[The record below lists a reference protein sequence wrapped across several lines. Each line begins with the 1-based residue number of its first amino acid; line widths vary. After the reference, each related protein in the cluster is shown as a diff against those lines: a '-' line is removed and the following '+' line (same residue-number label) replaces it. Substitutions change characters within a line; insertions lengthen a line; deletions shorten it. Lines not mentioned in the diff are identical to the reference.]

1 MAEEIKEIVSD
12 SEEKNVVIDKHG
24 ILCRDYDPFEQ
35 DYSPRQ
41 LKILNHGIY
50 MTTDNW
56 ENVEAALGEIAYI
69 HPETGEEVT
78 DYGLIAKFLIAPLI
92 MTGNIGV
99 YNENGTIKLNENGF
113 NLVYTGTGDSDT
125 VFKIQKRNG
134 DGTIVDIIYFDSNG
148 RAHFAGA
155 LDAATGTF
163 SGALNAAT
171 GTFSGALNAATGTFA
186 GALSAATGTF
196 SGALNAATGTFAGEL
211 SASCLKGG
219 TLTLGGANNVNG
231 ILRILNAS
239 GTEIVSG
246 NQNGLNITS
255 GSISLSNA
263 SGTSSNSIAIGST
276 FAEPFKAIYTADA
289 YGTIITAI
297 SSGGFSTE
305 SQRTGGKTYIR
316 GGILEMVGSNNANL
330 QLYPN
335 GIFLNDGNGHYWL
348 YISGDSSGATFE
360 FSGNFRVTGS
370 KNRIVET
377 DQYGRRLM
385 YCYET
390 PSPMFGDVGEGTIS
404 EDGKCYIYLDPV
416 FAQTI
421 ADTQYQVFLQAYGD
435 GSCYVAERHA
445 GYFVI
450 AGTPGISFGW
460 ELKAKQKGYDQIRL
474 DDADGAYS
482 PEQFDYGGDAAKHIQ
497 AIQEERIGA

>member
-35 DYSPRQ
+35 GYSPKQ
-41 LKILNHGIY
+41 LRILNHGIY

-99 YNENGTIKLNENGF
+99 YNENGTIKLNESGF

-134 DGTIVDIIYFDSNG
+134 DGTIVDIIYFDADG

-163 SGALNAAT
+163 SGALN
-171 GTFSGALNAATGTFA
+171 
-186 GALSAATGTF
+186 AATGTF

-239 GTEIVSG
+239 GTEIVTG
-246 NQNGLNITS
+246 NQSGIDIKS
-255 GSISLSNA
+255 GSISLSGS
-263 SGTSSNSIAIGST
+263 SGSSSSSIQIGGS
-276 FAEPFKAIYTADA
+276 FAMPFKATYTLPG
-289 YGTIITAI
+289 YGTTTTSIGDTGFDNESTIT
-297 SSGGFSTE
+297 
-305 SQRTGGKTYIR
+305 GKTTIW
-316 GGILEMVGSNNANL
+316 GGHITLSYSDSNEFLAL
-330 QLYPN
+330 MQD
-335 GIFLNDGNGHYWL
+335 GIHLNDGNGHYWL
-348 YISGDSSGATFE
+348 YINKSSAGASFD
-360 FSGNFRVTGS
+360 FDGNFRVTGS
-370 KNRIVET
+370 KNRVVNT

-404 EDGKCYIYLDPV
+404 EDGKCYIHIDPV
-416 FAQTI
+416 FAQAI
-421 ADTQYQVFLQAYGD
+421 ADAQYQVFLQAYGD
-435 GSCYVAERHA
+435 GTCYVAERHA

-460 ELKAKQKGYDQIRL
+460 ELKAKQRDYDQLRL
-474 DDADGAYS
+474 DDADGLYS
-482 PEQFDYGGDAAKHIQ
+482 PEQFDYGSDAAKHIR